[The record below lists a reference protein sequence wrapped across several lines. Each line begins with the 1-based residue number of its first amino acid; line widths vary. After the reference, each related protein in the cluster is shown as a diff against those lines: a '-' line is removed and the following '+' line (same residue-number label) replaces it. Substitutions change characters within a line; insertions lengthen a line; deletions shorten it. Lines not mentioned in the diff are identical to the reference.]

1 MQTELFP
8 LSLFFHSGY
17 DQIFADVQKPN
28 HLCLN
33 WLIVPL
39 VKLPV
44 FYLTVLLGC
53 SRQIP
58 TFTWNPNA
66 VSFPLQDMHSWAY
79 ISSVCKKWDS
89 SFSRTIG
96 YGFTQTYYSGF
107 NNAEM
112 LEMELCMVWAEV
124 QSLPLSF
131 LKYLHCGEIVLILS
145 PNIFCGKLT
154 WIRNPL
160 LINVRHE

>member
-33 WLIVPL
+33 WLLVPL

-66 VSFPLQDMHSWAY
+66 VSFPLQDTHSWAY
-79 ISSVCKKWDS
+79 INSVCKNE
-89 SFSRTIG
+89 T
-96 YGFTQTYYSGF
+96 
-107 NNAEM
+107 
-112 LEMELCMVWAEV
+112 
-124 QSLPLSF
+124 PLSLEQLGEPITILITRISTMQECWKWSCVCF
-131 LKYLHCGEIVLILS
+131 ELKSS
-145 PNIFCGKLT
+145 PYHWASWNICTVVKLF
-154 WIRNPL
+154 
-160 LINVRHE
+160 